1 MEKKLNYDAP
11 HMEVVVLKSQGHLL
25 AGSQQGGTG
34 GEGSLAREI
43 DFGEDE

>member
-34 GEGSLAREI
+34 DQEDGARGF
-43 DFGEDE
+43 DFNED